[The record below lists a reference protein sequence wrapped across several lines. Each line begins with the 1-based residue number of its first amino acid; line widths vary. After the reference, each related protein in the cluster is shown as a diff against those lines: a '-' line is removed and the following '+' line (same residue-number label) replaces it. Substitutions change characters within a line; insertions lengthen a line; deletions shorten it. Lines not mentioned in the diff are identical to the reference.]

1 MGGAVISALGGVLP
15 FKANFIFFVLVA
27 VVGYG
32 IYLPYQERR
41 KYGPS
46 QSKKKKQSTPEAE
59 RLSPASAPKRTS
71 ERHDRI
77 PSADPNVQKRLKQLK
92 ALKEAGLMDN
102 AEYEQRR
109 KRF

>member
-1 MGGAVISALGGVLP
+1 MGGTVISVLGGVLP

-32 IYLPYQERR
+32 IYLPYQERK

-46 QSKKKKQSTPEAE
+46 QRKTKKQSAQ
-59 RLSPASAPKRTS
+59 KRTS
-71 ERHDRI
+71 EQHDHLTSAA
-77 PSADPNVQKRLKQLK
+77 PSVQEQLEQLK

-102 AEYEQRR
+102 AEYEQR
-109 KRF
+109 KKIILKGL